1 MKRLSTIL
9 YRLVACG
16 MLTVLLFTPSAFAQI
31 TEPNN
36 DTSRSGLVP
45 LEESPR
51 LDYLESEP
59 IENEPAAE
67 ETIVEEPIAD
77 ETIVEEPSIEQ
88 EIETATAIEPAD
100 ITPQAAGDE
109 RWDDRFGMPGLPD
122 KVTALTRAAN
132 GTLYAATGTYNAKVW
147 RWDGRAWKELTG
159 TFNGTV
165 HDIAVNGNNVYVVG
179 EFSKVGTIAAN
190 QIAVWNGTTWARV
203 GTGAGPQLVG
213 YYGDVQTGTVYAVAF
228 LGSNLYVGGKFNRIG
243 GVNANG
249 IARLNGNTWSALG
262 NGVRIEHDFDP
273 QYESGIVRAF
283 AVANNKLYVGGVFEV
298 AGNLYTN
305 SMAVWDGGNWSGLG
319 GGVIDDDRSLD
330 PAGMVLAIAIS
341 GNNVYIGGNFDHA
354 GNVDAKNIARWNGT
368 SWSALG
374 DGIMVEFESDFS
386 EVVQSIVVVG
396 NNVYIAGKFD
406 TAGDQVAHLFARWN
420 GTSWSALNNDKNFQQ
435 SDEANVLA
443 AGPNNGVYVGGTFRI
458 AGTYLSRNIGLWT
471 GTAWQALGQGATEGI
486 YIDNAAQIRAMAFD
500 NNGRIY
506 VGGRMATVGGM
517 PVNNIAMW
525 DGTKWN
531 ALGSGTEGNGGLDD
545 GSVEAMVLVGN
556 DLYVGGN
563 FTKAGGVTAQHLA
576 KYNIVTRQW
585 SSVGGGLDGPVNSLT
600 FSNGELY
607 VGGNFELAGSVEALD
622 VAVWNGTRWRKLG
635 NSLQIF
641 QVFDSCNEQ
650 STMVYDVKV
659 QGNLVYIG
667 GNFRAV
673 YRGTG
678 NICQASSYILA
689 NHLLIFDQNT
699 NQWFTLGKG
708 TPGVSGGTKVYARPV
723 SALQAKGE
731 YLYVGGHFTKAGD
744 VAASNLARFKLDGTW
759 SALGGGVSGTGYDGA
774 LSTGP
779 EVRSLWL
786 EGNDLYVGGDFTA
799 TGGTAA
805 RNLALYNIGTNSWST
820 IGSGVHDPNGSTT
833 VMSLLRAPA
842 GLYVGGK
849 FQTAGLHSSV
859 GIGFWN
865 MGPLPI
871 QNKRIFL
878 AGIF

>member
-9 YRLVACG
+9 YRLIACG
-16 MLTVLLFTPSAFAQI
+16 MLTVLMLTPSAFAQ
-31 TEPNN
+31 TKDPN
-36 DTSRSGLVP
+36 TSRSGLVP
-45 LEESPR
+45 LDQSPR
-51 LDYLESEP
+51 ADRFESEP
-59 IENEPAAE
+59 VEIEPVAE
-67 ETIVEEPIAD
+67 ESIA
-77 ETIVEEPSIEQ
+77 EEPSAEQPILEEVIEP
-88 EIETATAIEPAD
+88 ATAIEPAD

-122 KVTALTRAAN
+122 EVTAFARAAD
-132 GTLYAATGTYNAKVW
+132 GTLYAATGTYNAKMW

-159 TFNGTV
+159 AFNDTV
-165 HDIAVNGNNVYVVG
+165 HGIVVNGNNVYAVG

-203 GTGAGPQLVG
+203 GTGAGPQLVNQ
-213 YYGDVQTGTVYAVAF
+213 YGDVQTGTVYAAAF
-228 LGSNLYVGGKFNRIG
+228 LGGNLYVAGDFNRIG

-249 IARLNGNTWSALG
+249 IARLNGNTWVALG
-262 NGVRIEHDFDP
+262 NGVRIEHDFEP
-273 QYESGIVRAF
+273 QFESGVVRAL
-283 AVANNKLYVGGVFEV
+283 AVANNKLYVGGMFEW
-298 AGNLYTN
+298 AGNINNAN
-305 SMAVWDGGNWSGLG
+305 SLAVWDGTNWSSLG
-319 GGVIDDDRSLD
+319 GGVTDDDRFLD
-330 PAGMVLAIAIS
+330 PVGRVMAIAIS
-341 GNNVYIGGNFDHA
+341 GNNIYVGGNFDHA
-354 GNVDAKNIARWNGT
+354 GNIDAKNIARWNGT

-374 DGIMVEFESDFS
+374 DGVTIEYEDDIRN
-386 EVVQSIVVVG
+386 VVKSIVVVG
-396 NNVYIAGKFD
+396 SNVYIAGEFD

-420 GTSWSALNNDKNFQQ
+420 GTSWSALNNDKNFQDY
-435 SDEANVLA
+435 DEVNVLV
-443 AGPNNGVYVGGTFRI
+443 AGPNNGVYVGGSFRLG
-458 AGTYLSRNIGLWT
+458 GTHLISNAGLWT
-471 GTAWQALGQGATEGI
+471 GTAWQALGQGATESMFINTVG
-486 YIDNAAQIRAMAFD
+486 QIRAMAFD

-506 VGGRMATVGGM
+506 VGGRIGSVGGM

-585 SSVGGGLDGPVNSLT
+585 SSVGGGLDGAVNSLT

-607 VGGNFELAGSVEALD
+607 VGGNFDLAGNVEARD
-622 VAVWNGTRWRKLG
+622 VAIWNGTNWRKLG

-641 QVFDSCNEQ
+641 QVFDSCSEQ
-650 STMVYDVKV
+650 NTIVYDVEV
-659 QGNLVYIG
+659 QDNLVYIG
-667 GNFRAV
+667 GNFRLA

-678 NICQASSYILA
+678 NICQTSSYILV
-689 NHLLIFDQNT
+689 NHLLIFDMDT
-699 NQWFTLGKG
+699 NEWFTLGKG
-708 TPGVSGGTKVYARPV
+708 TPGVSGGTKVFAHPV
-723 SALQAKGE
+723 SALQAKGD

-865 MGPLPI
+865 MGPLPS

-878 AGIF
+878 SGIFG